1 MHPKWASARAD
12 AHFNNQYVN
21 IFHKTLA
28 VLLFFVSN
36 WFTVFYKRL
45 LFELSKL
52 GVSSLQSR
60 SFKAVNSDFQAC
72 KLRVSTACSQIQ
84 SKMYGFFKL
93 TLLRCCSVAVYFLFV
108 LIIKILTVILTASLQ
123 RSTNCC
129 TKTFSEKYREVMSW
143 LYKICPFSIRNVSNR
158 KCSHE
163 H

>member
-1 MHPKWASARAD
+1 MP
-12 AHFNNQYVN
+12 
-21 IFHKTLA
+21 TL
-28 VLLFFVSN
+28 LINMSIYFSKPLLLSLFFVSN
-36 WFTVFYKRL
+36 WIIALYKSL

-60 SFKAVNSDFQAC
+60 SFKAVNSHFQAC
-72 KLRVSTACSQIQ
+72 KLRVSTACSQKQ

-93 TLLRCCSVAVYFLFV
+93 TLLRCCGVAVHFLFV

-123 RSTNCC
+123 CSTNCC
-129 TKTFSEKYREVMSW
+129 TKTSGEKCREVMSW